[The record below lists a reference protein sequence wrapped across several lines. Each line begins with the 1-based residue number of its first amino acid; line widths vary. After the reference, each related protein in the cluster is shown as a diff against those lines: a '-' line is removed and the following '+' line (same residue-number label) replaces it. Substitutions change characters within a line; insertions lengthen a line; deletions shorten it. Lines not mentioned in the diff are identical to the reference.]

1 VLGKKTLQRPV
12 AAADAETDLQRQ
24 LAVYR
29 VLHDRYVS
37 NAALQWQVAVY
48 IIAAQA
54 ALLAGVVAAQS
65 LPIRLSLGIADA
77 IVGILGI
84 FVCRRIE
91 LTAWIDREHL
101 DQLEEIIA
109 PDGPE
114 FRLHHGD
121 TFVQR
126 LDRRGLSFSDRNLLR
141 RLDLRIARF
150 MRPGIGLAVLM
161 TVLCGASLLVAA
173 VGP

>member
-1 VLGKKTLQRPV
+1 MQRLV
-12 AAADAETDLQRQ
+12 AAVDAETDLQRQ
-24 LAVYR
+24 LAVYQ
-29 VLHDRYVS
+29 VLHSRYVS
-37 NAALQWQVAVY
+37 NASLQWQVAVY

-65 LPIRLSLGIADA
+65 PPVRLTLGAADA
-77 IVGILGI
+77 VVGILGV

-101 DQLEEIIA
+101 DQLEMIIA
-109 PDGPE
+109 PGRPE
-114 FRLHHGD
+114 FHLHHGD

-126 LDRRGLSFSDRNLLR
+126 LDRRGLSFSDRNFMR
-141 RLDLRIARF
+141 RLDVRIARF
-150 MRPGIGLAVLM
+150 MRPGMGLAVLM
-161 TVLCGASLLVAA
+161 MVLGAASLLVAV